1 MLILATSQR
10 PAKGRRW
17 VDSKFVTNKASAPW
31 IDGRNR
37 RWAAIRRKPVAA
49 AWIWRYPGFG
59 FWLFWG
65 AGLRMA
71 GNLVQGALFT
81 VMVVRAG
88 MLRDPEF
95 EDELSRQIERSPRF
109 FQNAPVV
116 LDLKGAEAF
125 TTADEFARARELL
138 RQYTLALVGVQ
149 NALPAQFEAA
159 STAGLASFAPNAA
172 GSNRRQ
178 PPEPPPAAAAPA
190 AERTPSATARLVTEP
205 VRSGTQIYA
214 RGTDLIVTAAVSPGA
229 ELVADGN
236 IHVYGALR
244 GRALAGARG
253 DQSAR
258 IFCSRLE
265 AELVSIAG
273 RYLVSEQLPAE
284 HRGFPVE
291 IALVDEQLTITR
303 N

>member
-1 MLILATSQR
+1 
-10 PAKGRRW
+10 
-17 VDSKFVTNKASAPW
+17 
-31 IDGRNR
+31 
-37 RWAAIRRKPVAA
+37 
-49 AWIWRYPGFG
+49 
-59 FWLFWG
+59 
-65 AGLRMA
+65 MA

-88 MLRDPEF
+88 MLRDAAF
-95 EDELSRQIERSPRF
+95 EDELARQIERSPRF

-125 TTADEFARARELL
+125 TTSDEFARARELL

-149 NALPAQFEAA
+149 NALPAQVEAA
-159 STAGLASFAPNAA
+159 AAAGLASFAPNATQP
-172 GSNRRQ
+172 GRRQ
-178 PPEPPPAAAAPA
+178 APEPPPAAAPPT
-190 AERTPSATARLVTEP
+190 ERALRASARLVTEP

-214 RGTDLIVTAAVSPGA
+214 RGTDLVVTAAVSPGA

-244 GRALAGARG
+244 GRALAGASG
-253 DQSAR
+253 DAGAR
-258 IFCSRLE
+258 IFCARLE

-284 HRGFPVE
+284 QRGFPVE